1 MADETVA
8 RALGVLRQGA
18 IGRDHAIPL
27 TDDETAWLGADARG
41 TLSGSTWGCLQA
53 VRLGCNGQRRW

>member
-41 TLSGSTWGCLQA
+41 RCPAL
-53 VRLGCNGQRRW
+53 LGDACRQ